1 MEKKQED
8 KQTTK
13 PATKTETNGKEQTP
27 KRRTNKTWEAFGRL
41 KGSFTVYDPNLML

>member
-13 PATKTETNGKEQTP
+13 PATKVEANAKEQTQ
-27 KRRTNKTWEAFGRL
+27 KRRTNKSWEAFGRL